1 MIILGI
7 DPGSTRIGY
16 GVIKWEH
23 SQATC
28 IIHGIIDFPGTHDS
42 PKYIAVERE
51 LTKIIRTYKPDIAG
65 IEKLFF
71 SRNRTTSM
79 AVSEMRGV
87 ICLTLA
93 HHSIPTS
100 ELTPLQVKQY
110 VSGYGHAEKRQVQ
123 RMVQLLLNLK
133 DPIKSDDAA
142 DALAIALCC
151 AHN

>member
-16 GVIKWEH
+16 GIIKWER
-23 SQATC
+23 SRAEC
-28 IIHGIIDFPGTHDS
+28 LVYGIIDLPGTSSS
-42 PKYIAVERE
+42 PNYLAVEHK
-51 LTKIIRTYKPDIAG
+51 LTKIIKTYKPDTAG

-71 SRNRTTSM
+71 SKNRTTSM

-87 ICLTLA
+87 IRLTLA
-93 HHSIPTS
+93 RYSIPTS

-110 VSGYGHAEKRQVQ
+110 VSGYGHAEKRQIQ
-123 RMVQLLLNLK
+123 RMVQILLNLK

-142 DALAIALCC
+142 DALAVALCC